1 MSSYRKTRGVDVN
14 LGQSTSFD
22 DKRAQWGMI
31 TAGRVL
37 ECLFPEESLDD
48 GNSVESNLLS
58 NNTNYT
64 PDTLAQRAKDY
75 FINIYQTNQ
84 NGVPICPDIEDFC
97 MFARVSRLKFMEFSN
112 SHDLKMNLVA
122 NNIRNSIAAC
132 KKQMALNGEIPPVV
146 FAIDFNNNHDYVQS
160 KNQVQIQTSI
170 ERDAQDSI
178 DDIASRIP
186 IDDKEM
192 Q

>member
-1 MSSYRKTRGVDVN
+1 
-14 LGQSTSFD
+14 
-22 DKRAQWGMI
+22 
-31 TAGRVL
+31 
-37 ECLFPEESLDD
+37 
-48 GNSVESNLLS
+48 
-58 NNTNYT
+58 
-64 PDTLAQRAKDY
+64 
-75 FINIYQTNQ
+75 
-84 NGVPICPDIEDFC
+84 
-97 MFARVSRLKFMEFSN
+97 
-112 SHDLKMNLVA
+112 MNLVA